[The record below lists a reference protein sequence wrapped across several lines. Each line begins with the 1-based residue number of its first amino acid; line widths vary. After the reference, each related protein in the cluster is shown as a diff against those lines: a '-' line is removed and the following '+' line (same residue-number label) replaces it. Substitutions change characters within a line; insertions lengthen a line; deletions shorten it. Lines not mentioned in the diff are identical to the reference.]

1 MMAEATTVPTGDAI
15 ENLLSEERTFAPP
28 AEFVRQANYTDPA
41 IYEQAAADPQAFWA
55 GFADK
60 LDWITPY
67 EQVLDWSDAPF
78 AKWFVGGEL
87 NVSANCLDRH
97 VANGLGDRVAYYWE
111 GEDGER
117 RAWTY
122 AELLALTERFA
133 NVLKDLGVQRGDRV
147 AIFMPMT
154 IELPAAMLACT
165 RIGAAHSIVF
175 GGFSAQALADR
186 IDDADC
192 KVLLTADASW
202 RRGKQVPLKALADE
216 AMQLTDKVEH
226 CVVLRRMGDAIDH
239 PLGWVEG
246 RDQWWHELMDAASA
260 DRCEPAA
267 MASED
272 LLYLLYT
279 SGTTAKPKG
288 LMHTTAG
295 YLTGVTATMDMVF
308 DAKPDTDVYWCA
320 ADIGWVT
327 GHSYIVYG
335 PLALGMTSV
344 LYEGAPDWPKQD
356 RNWEIIERYKVTTL
370 YTAPTA
376 IRAFIKWGDQH
387 PNAHDLSS
395 LRLLGS
401 VGEPINPE
409 AWMWYHTVIGGERC
423 PIVDTWWQ
431 TETGHQMISP
441 LPGITHTV
449 PGSATQPLPAID
461 AVVVD
466 EQGVPVP
473 KGHGGYLA
481 IRQPWPGMARGI
493 WGNPERFK
501 DTYWSR
507 WEGVY
512 FVGDGAKLDE
522 QGNIWVL
529 GRVDDV
535 MNVSGHRLSTTE
547 IESALVEHPSVAEAA
562 VIGMADEL
570 TGEAVA
576 AFVTL
581 DDDAASRDEAEMRA
595 ELGAHVAE
603 RIGKFAR
610 PKLLVFT
617 ESVPKTRSGKIMRRL
632 LKDVAE
638 GRDLGDT
645 TTLLDP
651 QVVEQLA
658 EKVAAV
664 RGG

>member
-1 MMAEATTVPTGDAI
+1 MAETATPTTGDAI
-15 ENLLSEERTFAPP
+15 ENLLSEERSFAPP
-28 AEFVRQANYTDPA
+28 AEFVANANWSDPA
-41 IYEQAAADPQAFWA
+41 IYEQALADPQAWWQQ
-55 GFADK
+55 FADR

-78 AKWFVGGEL
+78 ARWFVGGEL

-97 VANGLGDRVAYYWE
+97 VAAGLGDRVAYHWE
-111 GEDGER
+111 GEDGDR
-117 RAWTY
+117 RDYTY
-122 AELLALTERFA
+122 AELLAMTERFA
-133 NVLKDLGVQRGDRV
+133 NVLLDLGVTKGDRV

-192 KVLLTADASW
+192 RVLLTADASW

-246 RDQWWHELMDAASA
+246 RDSWWHDRMEQAAET
-260 DRCEPAA
+260 CEVVPVG
-267 MASED
+267 SED

-288 LMHTTAG
+288 LMHTTGG

-356 RNWEIIERYKVTTL
+356 RNWEIIERYGVTIL

-376 IRAFIKWGDQH
+376 IRAFIKWGDHH
-387 PNAHDLSS
+387 PAAHDLSS

-409 AWMWYHTVIGGERC
+409 AWMWYHRVIGGERC

-431 TETGHQMISP
+431 TETGHHMISP
-441 LPGITHTV
+441 MPGITHTK
-449 PGSATQPLPAID
+449 PGSAQHAVPGID

-466 EQGVPVP
+466 EQGTPVP
-473 KGHGGYLA
+473 KGHGGYLV

-493 WGNPERFK
+493 WGSPERYRE
-501 DTYWSR
+501 TYWSK
-507 WEGVY
+507 WDGLY
-512 FVGDGAKLDE
+512 FAGDGAKFDAD
-522 QGNIWVL
+522 GNIWLL

-535 MNVSGHRLSTTE
+535 MNVSGHRISTME
-547 IESALVEHPSVAEAA
+547 VESALVEHAAVAEAA

-570 TGEAVA
+570 TGEAIA

-581 DDDAASRDEAEMRA
+581 DDAAASRDEAEVRA
-595 ELGAHVAE
+595 ELFAHVAE

-610 PKLLVFT
+610 PKLLVFADAA
-617 ESVPKTRSGKIMRRL
+617 PKTRSGKIMRRL

-651 QVVEQLA
+651 AVVEQLA
-658 EKVAAV
+658 AKVAQLRA
-664 RGG
+664 